1 MDMTDKLK
9 AHLCQLRMQFW
20 GFFDERVAG
29 HYAYEIQMRITKAC
43 SWDKIKDVIL
53 SRCREGV

>member
-43 SWDKIKDVIL
+43 SWDKIKDVI
-53 SRCREGV
+53 